1 MKIIK
6 VEELCKIVNP
16 TPGQPHRP
24 EIRLDGDGF
33 KNLGGMFGLLAPK
46 TQVPYHYHKNR
57 ESILIPLS
65 GEAVEI
71 IDGKETAIKP
81 GDVLVIPAGEKHT
94 TVNRSAH
101 SEFRFLEFF
110 TCPPMASDFVKVE

>member
-6 VEELCKIVNP
+6 VEELRSIENP

-33 KNLGGMFGLLAPK
+33 KNLGGMFGLLVPK
-46 TQVPYHYHKNR
+46 SQVPYHYHRNR

-71 IDGKETAIKP
+71 VEGQETVIRP
-81 GDVLVIPAGEKHT
+81 GDILVIPAGEKHT
-94 TVNRSAH
+94 TVNRSAER
-101 SEFRFLEFF
+101 EFRFVEFF
-110 TCPPMASDFVKVE
+110 TCPPLSSDFVKAD